1 MAPATKRKTKQK
13 VTPAVAEEPTTTTI
27 KIGETDYTL
36 VNANPVITSKLRAKY
51 KRSID
56 CKEFIPRQKQQL
68 IKDIIGPYAIKHL
81 KERAKF
87 YKLDY
92 LTARVN
98 ALMKFYIYD
107 IDATVGSIF
116 SKLKEAGIK
125 IFLHGGCVRD
135 LLMGV
140 RSADIDI
147 IFDRD
152 IQSIKPL
159 CEKYK
164 WPCSVFMVKEQY
176 INFGINKGDG
186 LEGSNLSKTFMTP
199 LFQHEASV
207 NDLAYDLQN
216 DILID
221 VTGFGLEDIA
231 KGQFRLGA
239 TRTDWV
245 KWAKTDAKRPFRYFK
260 LIEKGFK
267 PLNKELHEFVINYI
281 RDNWEKIYNRPIS
294 KKYPISW
301 IKQILIKT
309 ITQGDIDETTGE
321 YKFGPTEYKLMP
333 FLQIIKKNVGEDIF
347 MKIMANF
354 TEADLKHFRELRIIT
369 SETQYINYKKML
381 AQQLKLKP
389 TPATTH
395 SGSKTKKVKLV
406 AG

>member
-1 MAPATKRKTKQK
+1 MQ
-13 VTPAVAEEPTTTTI
+13 E
-27 KIGETDYTL
+27 YF
-36 VNANPVITSKLRAKY
+36 NS
-51 KRSID
+51 
-56 CKEFIPRQKQQL
+56 
-68 IKDIIGPYAIKHL
+68 
-81 KERAKF
+81 
-87 YKLDY
+87 
-92 LTARVN
+92 
-98 ALMKFYIYD
+98 
-107 IDATVGSIF
+107 
-116 SKLKEAGIK
+116 
-125 IFLHGGCVRD
+125 
-135 LLMGV
+135 
-140 RSADIDI
+140 
-147 IFDRD
+147 
-152 IQSIKPL
+152 
-159 CEKYK
+159 
-164 WPCSVFMVKEQY
+164 
-176 INFGINKGDG
+176 GINKGDG

-239 TRTDWV
+239 SPADWA

-281 RDNWEKIYNRPIS
+281 RDNWEKIYARPIS
-294 KKYPISW
+294 ANYPISW

-309 ITQGDIDETTGE
+309 ITQGEIDETTGE

-354 TEADLKHFRELRIIT
+354 TEADLKHFREQRIIT

-381 AQQLKLKP
+381 VHQLKLKH
-389 TPATTH
+389 TPAATH